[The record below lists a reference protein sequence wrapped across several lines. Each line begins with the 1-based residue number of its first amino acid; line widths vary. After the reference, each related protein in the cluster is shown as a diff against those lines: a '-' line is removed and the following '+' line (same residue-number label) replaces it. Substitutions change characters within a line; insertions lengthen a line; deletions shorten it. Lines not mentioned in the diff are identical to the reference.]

1 MSWGS
6 EAPGSC
12 NEIRLV
18 RSFRSTPVRGGGGE
32 EQEEPGGARL
42 RQEDTEARRSR
53 RRQEQAGGCMRSHE
67 RSQEG
72 PGRGRRSQAEAGGG
86 RSQAEPGRDRRSQE
100 EPGGA
105 RRGQEV
111 SQELNLSTVSG
122 YTVVLPWTEAAIFP
136 PECLPPPDPTC
147 RFGEGGC
154 RQIKVETL
162 ASHTA
167 ALGCWLVRVSRVR
180 CRIRSCLLCRVC

>member
-1 MSWGS
+1 
-6 EAPGSC
+6 
-12 NEIRLV
+12 
-18 RSFRSTPVRGGGGE
+18 
-32 EQEEPGGARL
+32 
-42 RQEDTEARRSR
+42 
-53 RRQEQAGGCMRSHE
+53 MRSHE

-136 PECLPPPDPTC
+136 PECLPPPPPTQLVDL
-147 RFGEGGC
+147 GEGVTMS
-154 RQIKVETL
+154 I
-162 ASHTA
+162 
-167 ALGCWLVRVSRVR
+167 
-180 CRIRSCLLCRVC
+180 